1 MFEELEEDNVD
12 VTPDSPDRAIAWG
25 IWSRSETSHL
35 APEEAWMIL
44 HQRYP
49 ADARFLLL
57 GLYAELSEQKRET
70 MSRIKVG
77 EVVAAPKLEKVSAAD
92 FLTRVERVLAG
103 AAEALHVPLRELV
116 LYGGTILASV
126 RGEEATRLAAI
137 RETLRDQSAETEEE
151 APVSRD
157 QRDRAGLRL
166 RRFEREI
173 LKEIDERT
181 ADGKALGVAVA
192 PPPPK
197 DPKDEWAAATKDATR
212 TRRTYAATDRYGRGE
227 LVVHPKFGVGLVTGT
242 EPGKAVILFESG
254 TRKLVAG

>member
-1 MFEELEEDNVD
+1 MFDDLEEDNVD

-49 ADARFLLL
+49 GDARFLLL
-57 GLYAELSEQKRET
+57 GVYAELSEQKRET
-70 MSRIKVG
+70 LSRIAVAD
-77 EVVAAPKLEKVSAAD
+77 VVAAKVEKVSASD
-92 FLTRVERVLAG
+92 FLARVERVLAG
-103 AAEALHVPLRELV
+103 ASEDIHAPARELV
-116 LYGGTILASV
+116 AFGGTILASV

-137 RETLRDQSAETEEE
+137 KDTVRDQAAETEEE

-166 RRFEREI
+166 RRFEREV
-173 LKEIDERT
+173 LKEIAERT
-181 ADGKALGVAVA
+181 VDGKPLGVAVA

-197 DPKDEWAAATKDATR
+197 DPKDEWAAATKDATKP
-212 TRRTYAATDRYGRGE
+212 RRTYVATEKYGRGD
-227 LVVHPKFGVGLVTGT
+227 LVVHAKFGVGLVTGT
-242 EPGKAVILFESG
+242 EPGKAIILFESG